1 MAMYFNTPIPKINYD
16 DPEQAVRQ
24 LEQHLRKLQEQLEWT
39 LSNLDST
46 NITEINTGQ
55 TNITGGGVTIT
66 DDQIDLKG
74 TSSERFR
81 VGYDKTASMFRF
93 EVTDR
98 DGVRVLYLGSDGRLV
113 IGKRA
118 MLTVDGGIW

>member
-39 LSNLDST
+39 LSNLDS
-46 NITEINTGQ
+46 